1 VINYDIPYDTESY
14 IHRIGRTGRAG
25 RPGEAI
31 LFVAPRERR
40 MLKTIERAT
49 GQPIES
55 MAMPSVG
62 EINESRVTR
71 FKRRVVEALQAD
83 EDHGPFYRAVK
94 EIESEQDVDPLRI
107 AAVLASM
114 LQGDV
119 PFLLQD
125 EGPRSRAE
133 GRPAPPV
140 AGPREGARPGR
151 QGREYGQHGERGE
164 PGERGD
170 PGPIDAA
177 ARPLK
182 DFPDVE
188 MERFRIEVGYQHGV
202 KPTNIVGAIANEADL
217 ESRYIGHI
225 GIYDDFSTVDLPA
238 GMPKETLRDLK
249 KAWICGRPLQITR
262 LSEPRPEPR
271 SEPRSE
277 PRAEPRSAPRAELH
291 VRARSDRPAP
301 QGRPAPEGRPAPR
314 SRQAPQDRKA
324 APARRPDGAR
334 SGAPGGRPGARS
346 GAPGGRSGP
355 PGSRPGPSGGRPG
368 APGRRPGPS
377 GGPGRKPAGGS
388 PPKKR

>member
-1 VINYDIPYDTESY
+1 MSTGSDAPDGPGPRARRSCSWRRASGACCDHRACHGPAASSRWTCRRVQRHQLENVSPSASSGKCPSRRCRPTTDLALYYRLVSELEQEDEVDSLQIAAALAHLAQGGQPMLLEASAPGAAQARSGDADT
-14 IHRIGRTGRAG
+14 
-25 RPGEAI
+25 
-31 LFVAPRERR
+31 APERSREWERKPSRER
-40 MLKTIERAT
+40 
-49 GQPIES
+49 P
-55 MAMPSVG
+55 P
-62 EINESRVTR
+62 
-71 FKRRVVEALQAD
+71 
-83 EDHGPFYRAVK
+83 
-94 EIESEQDVDPLRI
+94 
-107 AAVLASM
+107 
-114 LQGDV
+114 
-119 PFLLQD
+119 
-125 EGPRSRAE
+125 
-133 GRPAPPV
+133 RPAKTV
-140 AGPREGARPGR
+140 ERE
-151 QGREYGQHGERGE
+151 
-164 PGERGD
+164 
-170 PGPIDAA
+170 
-177 ARPLK
+177 ARPLPGE
-182 DFPDVE
+182 PDMV
-188 MERFRIEVGYQHGV
+188 MERYRVAVGYRHGV
-202 KPTNIVGAIANEADL
+202 KPGNIVGAIANEAGL
-217 ESRYIGHI
+217 ESRFIGQIEIH
-225 GIYDDFSTVDLPA
+225 DDFSTVDLPA